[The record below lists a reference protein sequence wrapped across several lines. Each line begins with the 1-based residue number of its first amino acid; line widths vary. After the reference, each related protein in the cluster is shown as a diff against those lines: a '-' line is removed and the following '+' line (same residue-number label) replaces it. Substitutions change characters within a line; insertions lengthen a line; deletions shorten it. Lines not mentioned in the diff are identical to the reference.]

1 MVILLLATI
10 LVSAGV
16 VLFTGSTSIAVS
28 LLLFLSVGTGIC
40 FWLTK
45 DKKQDTQN
53 LLKLFYAVF
62 CAYVLFSFVGYL
74 DFKAINGFFLFVD
87 QTHFYEIGD
96 ALSKKNSISQIFYDC
111 FVLRI
116 HEENE
121 AAYFVFGLIGFMANT
136 YFDGNNVFLQ
146 SLHIS
151 FLAMLL
157 NLFLYKTLICY
168 TYRTQALRYT
178 LLFAFFSPLFFY
190 SPWIL
195 RDVHIAF
202 LYAVGIYLMHT
213 RFSINRLLLFIPLII
228 ITFEFRLEMGLFY
241 IVMPLH
247 YIYFR
252 GKQHKH
258 YKLLFTSLIFI
269 GIGVLGLALNF
280 LLNSLSSA
288 LDSFA
293 SYSNYTEENLGDG
306 LGAMLYELPIGLKQ
320 IAITLFSQITPFP
333 AWGKFLD
340 ATTIYEFVI
349 AFSEFCGAIFWSY
362 LFLFMCFSFT
372 NKKVRK
378 NLSKENIAILLIAF
392 VFIIGNSSEMN
403 TRRIL
408 CIYPLIYIVYINIRQ
423 WLPSKKQISYS
434 NSSIALYSALS
445 VIYFFVKYS

>member
-16 VLFTGSTSIAVS
+16 VLFTGSTSIAIS
-28 LLLFLSVGTGIC
+28 LLFFLSLGTGIS
-40 FWLTK
+40 FWISK
-45 DKKQDTQN
+45 DIKQDTQN
-53 LLKLFYAVF
+53 LLKILYAVF
-62 CAYVLFSFVGYL
+62 SVYVLFSVIGYL
-74 DFKAINGFFLFVD
+74 DYITINDFFLFVD
-87 QTHFYEIGD
+87 QTHFYEAGD
-96 ALSKKNSISQIFYDC
+96 ILSKNASIAQIFHDC

-121 AAYFVFGLIGFMANT
+121 AAYFIFGIIGFMSNT
-136 YFDGNNVFLQ
+136 YFDDNNILLQ

-157 NLFLYKTLICY
+157 NLFLYKTLIYY
-168 TYRTQALRYT
+168 TDRTQALRYT

-213 RFSINRLLLFIPLII
+213 RFTITRLLLFIPLII

-241 IVMPLH
+241 LVMPLY

-280 LLNSLSSA
+280 LITSINETLR
-288 LDSFA
+288 SFEG
-293 SYSNYTEENLGDG
+293 YSNYTEENLGDG
-306 LGAMLYELPIGLKQ
+306 LGGMLYKLPMGLKQ
-320 IAITLFSQITPFP
+320 IAITFFSQITPFP

-340 ATTIYEFVI
+340 ATTIYEYVI
-349 AFSEFCGAIFWSY
+349 AFAEFCGAIFWSY

-378 NLSKENIAILLIAF
+378 NLSKENIAILLIAL
-392 VFIIGNSSEMN
+392 VFIMGNSSEMN

-423 WLPSKKQISYS
+423 WLPFKKQIAYS